1 MLIEGIGTVTFVNG
15 LLKIQTVAV
24 NAAGEVK
31 ETGQIEIPGSRVA
44 EVINGMSSAANGIQE
59 KLSENNLTAETK
71 EKGKSK
77 SYQSYKCQPVHCFLS
92 TE

>member
-44 EVINGMSSAANGIQE
+44 EVINGMSSAAKGIQE

-77 SYQSYKCQPVHCFLS
+77 KGKKK
-92 TE
+92 

>member
-77 SYQSYKCQPVHCFLS
+77 KGKKK
-92 TE
+92 